1 MKHLKLIITGIIL
14 STIAFVG
21 CNQDEVTLENKGR
34 LNVHITDAPFP
45 IDLVSSTVVTIDAVE
60 IKKKAE
66 AEMDD
71 DESSFILLTDE
82 LMEIDL
88 LELTNGVT
96 ELIATTDLEAGI
108 YDEIRLHVVDATVIL
123 KNGSEYNL
131 KIPSGSSSG
140 LKVKIRPSITIN
152 EGETSDVLLDFDLS
166 KSFVVKGNLNGNIN
180 GFIFKPVVRG
190 VYMGAAG
197 RIEGNVADTLGNP
210 IENVWVKLWNPELED
225 DGESEIDDD
234 SLVISTFTDA
244 QGNFKLIGLLPG
256 TYTITTEAAGFK
268 GGMIENLSVTA
279 GSVTTAAFELEEE
292 NEES

>member
-210 IENVWVKLWNPELED
+210 IENAWVKLWNPELED

-256 TYTITTEAAGFK
+256 TYTITTEAVGFK
-268 GGMIENLSVTA
+268 GGMIENVSVTA

>member
-166 KSFVVKGNLNGNIN
+166 KSFVVKGNLNGYIN

-210 IENVWVKLWNPELED
+210 IENAWVKLWNPELED

>member
-268 GGMIENLSVTA
+268 GGMIENVSVTA

>member
-21 CNQDEVTLENKGR
+21 CNQDEVSLENKGR

-60 IKKKAE
+60 IKKKAD
-66 AEMDD
+66 AELEE

-82 LMEIDL
+82 LMEINL

-96 ELIATTDLEAGI
+96 EIIATTDLEPGT
-108 YDEIRLHVVDATVIL
+108 YDEIRLHVVDATVTL
-123 KNGSEYNL
+123 KEGSEYNL

-140 LKVKIRPSITIN
+140 LKIKIHPAITIN

-166 KSFVVKGNLNGNIN
+166 KSFVVKGNLNGNIG

-190 VYMGAAG
+190 VFLGAAG
-197 RIEGNVADTLGNP
+197 RIEGNVSDTLGNP
-210 IENVWVKLWNPELED
+210 IENVWVKLWNPELDD
-225 DGESEIDDD
+225 DGEIEIDDD
-234 SLVISTFTDA
+234 SLVISTFTDV

-256 TYTITTEAAGFK
+256 TYTITTEAEGFK
-268 GGMIENLSVTA
+268 GGMIENISVAA
-279 GSVTTAAFELEEE
+279 GNATTATFELEEE
-292 NEES
+292 NEE

>member
-210 IENVWVKLWNPELED
+210 IENAWVKLWNPELED

>member
-210 IENVWVKLWNPELED
+210 IENAWVKLWNPELED

-268 GGMIENLSVTA
+268 GGMIENVSVTA